1 MMDIAVEIAMHDDA
15 FEDTATRF
23 FEHFVL
29 IAEAFVTELLKAKLP
44 LTTENKSLIIQKISQ
59 KFTKRSYAKLITYLE
74 KFEI

>member
-1 MMDIAVEIAMHDDA
+1 MRRSILDLPQRDFQDEVSMLAKV
-15 FEDTATRF
+15 
-23 FEHFVL
+23 VV